1 MECSRPLIFPGES
14 RDKLPQQGEKG
25 GAYASSAPRLRLFFI
40 ASLVEAAG
48 HKTFGFA
55 RFTRGSRFQR

>member
-40 ASLVEAAG
+40 ASLA
-48 HKTFGFA
+48 
-55 RFTRGSRFQR
+55 